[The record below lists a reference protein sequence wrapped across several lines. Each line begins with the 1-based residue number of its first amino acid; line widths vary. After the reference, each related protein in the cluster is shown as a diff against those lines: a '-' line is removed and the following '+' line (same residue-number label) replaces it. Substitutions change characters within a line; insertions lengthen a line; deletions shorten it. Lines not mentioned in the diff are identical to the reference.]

1 MKRIILASSSPRR
14 KEILEITGLVFEV
27 IPSNYEEN
35 MNNDIPPVE
44 LAKELSK
51 GKAEEVAMKHD
62 NAIVIG
68 ADTFIALGNE
78 VLGKPQ
84 NESDAIAMLQRLSGN
99 SHSVI
104 TGLTIIDSSSDK
116 TISEAVETK
125 VYFKKL
131 SNAEIQAYVSSGEPM
146 GKAGS
151 YAIQGLGSIFIE
163 KIEGDYFN
171 VKGLPLSN
179 LVEKLKK
186 FKVFV
191 LK

>member
-51 GKAEEVAMKHD
+51 GKAEKVAMKHD

>member
-35 MNNDIPPVE
+35 MNNDIPSVE

-171 VKGLPLSN
+171 VKGLPLSS

-186 FKVFV
+186 FKIFV